1 GTIIRDRL
9 SEAGFS
15 VTEVIVVRDDA
26 KAIAELLQQQI
37 AENINLVLTTGG
49 TGLGPR
55 DVIVEATRQG
65 GTRAAP
71 GIAEGLRSYGQKR
84 TPFAMIS
91 QGIAGIAGH
100 TLIVN
105 LPGSPS
111 GVEDSLH
118 ALFPALFHAF
128 PMMNG
133 GGHV

>member
-1 GTIIRDRL
+1 PRKAEAGLRAAVLVASDSAAAGTRDDKSGTIIRDRL

-55 DVIVEATRQG
+55 DVIVEATRQVV
-65 GTRAAP
+65 TREAP
-71 GIAEGLRSYGQKR
+71 GIAEALRSYGQKR

-91 QGIAGIAGH
+91 QGIAGIA
-100 TLIVN
+100 
-105 LPGSPS
+105 
-111 GVEDSLH
+111 
-118 ALFPALFHAF
+118 
-128 PMMNG
+128 
-133 GGHV
+133 